1 MSKRVRVAAVI
12 LWLVVGCGGDDDGGD
27 GGGGPDAAAGGADA
41 HPQADAASGACPEA
55 PSGTVNGTVDAEMID
70 PIAAAY
76 SRPHPTVDYAHVLIL
91 DEDPT
96 STCSHPDGDTGESLA
111 FIFCDEP
118 AVAEYDVVA
127 LEAFPEAA
135 CPGERVV
142 GVLVESGNG
151 ADRGMGDSG
160 SLTIES
166 LDTCLR
172 ASFAVGFD
180 TGNLDGDVVAEVCP

>member
-1 MSKRVRVAAVI
+1 MMKHAGAAAVV
-12 LWLVVGCGGDDDGGD
+12 LLFVVGCGGDDDGG
-27 GGGGPDAAAGGADA
+27 GGGGADAAAGGADA
-41 HPQADAASGACPEA
+41 RAQADSAPVGCAEA
-55 PSGTVNGTVDAEMID
+55 PSGTVNGTVDAETID

-76 SRPHPTVDYAHVLIL
+76 ARPHPTIDYVRMLVI
-91 DEDPT
+91 DEDAT
-96 STCSHPDGDTGESLA
+96 SSCSNPDGDTGESLT
-111 FIFCDEP
+111 FLFCDEP

-127 LEAFPEAA
+127 LEAFPDAA

-160 SLTIES
+160 TLTIES
-166 LDTCLR
+166 LDTCLT

-180 TGNLDGDVVAEVCP
+180 TGNLDGDVVADVCP